1 MARRRHDNDQLRSQS
16 DQTSTQVTSSLQ
28 RKHSA
33 LSRRLLYYGSI
44 KNQSPAH
51 VRPKKAMITDSLIH
65 PRNQGILKDYFPG
78 VVISTTHLSPKM
90 VFQQQMKRSRSK
102 KVAPDSTVFTTSWL
116 MDQPVR
122 NTGSPSKQSIVA
134 RASSQS
140 AAPFTQKYFVKLSK
154 RLRSA
159 SPQF

>member
-1 MARRRHDNDQLRSQS
+1 MARRRLDNDQLRSSS

-33 LSRRLLYYGSI
+33 LSRKLLYYGSI

-51 VRPKKAMITDSLIH
+51 VRPKKALVTDSLIH
-65 PRNQGILKDYFPG
+65 PRNQSILKDYFPG
-78 VVISTTHLSPKM
+78 VVVTTTHLSPKM
-90 VFQQQMKRSRSK
+90 VLKEQTKRSRSK
-102 KVAPDSTVFTTSWL
+102 KVAPDSTIFTTSWL
-116 MDQPVR
+116 MDKPVR
-122 NTGSPSKQSIVA
+122 NTGSPLKKSIVA

-140 AAPFTQKYFVKLSK
+140 AAPYTQNYFVKLSE

-159 SPQF
+159 SPQY